1 MFDIFHR
8 NRQLQLLTLLLV
20 VVWGLSALLTLP
32 RLEDPL
38 ITQRNA
44 QVVTALPG
52 ATPERVES
60 LVTEPLEEA
69 LLELEEV
76 DHLDSTSS
84 TGTSVIAVSLKE
96 SIRQVAPVWGKV
108 RSKID
113 DATPDLPPEATD
125 PEFRDG
131 NIGASALI
139 VGLTWELDTPPNL
152 GLLTRLADDL
162 ASRLRALPGSDRV
175 ELSGEPDE
183 EIRVE
188 IGARELARL
197 GLTPAGLSERIAA
210 SDAKEAAGQVR
221 GPRSE
226 LLLEVDGALD
236 SLERIRAI
244 PLRSGDDGAGAR
256 LGQVA
261 AVSRGVRQPASRLA
275 LVGGRPAVVVS
286 ATVASGSRVDLWA
299 RQARRQLEAVR
310 ATLPE
315 GLGLRTVL
323 DQSRYVQERLDGVIG
338 NLVTGS
344 LLVVAVS
351 VLMLGGRAALVV
363 GVALPL

>member
-8 NRQLQLLTLLLV
+8 NRQLQLLTMLLV
-20 VVWGLSALLTLP
+20 VVWGLSALVTLP

-44 QVVTALPG
+44 LVVTALPG

-139 VGLTWELDTPPNL
+139 VGLTWELDTPP
-152 GLLTRLADDL
+152 T
-162 ASRLRALPGSDRV
+162 
-175 ELSGEPDE
+175 
-183 EIRVE
+183 
-188 IGARELARL
+188 
-197 GLTPAGLSERIAA
+197 
-210 SDAKEAAGQVR
+210 
-221 GPRSE
+221 
-226 LLLEVDGALD
+226 
-236 SLERIRAI
+236 
-244 PLRSGDDGAGAR
+244 
-256 LGQVA
+256 
-261 AVSRGVRQPASRLA
+261 
-275 LVGGRPAVVVS
+275 
-286 ATVASGSRVDLWA
+286 WA
-299 RQARRQLEAVR
+299 C
-310 ATLPE
+310 
-315 GLGLRTVL
+315 
-323 DQSRYVQERLDGVIG
+323 
-338 NLVTGS
+338 
-344 LLVVAVS
+344 
-351 VLMLGGRAALVV
+351 
-363 GVALPL
+363 